1 MKVFKAEKVFESF
14 VSGSGQA
21 KRSPLLTHDSSVL
34 YACYNRDLR
43 NRQKAVAYK
52 AWDHIF
58 YDKDVP
64 AQIYRLMKTVKNRV
78 PLSAEDLST
87 LIINHS
93 NISYWFVNGNGTRSS
108 LVSFKKTLVTLNEI
122 FDRAEVNIRFNP
134 DSPTIQFDLLVV
146 YKRMRSGYVS
156 AWLAD
161 DLWSAEIEAISEMLE
176 GEYAYIVTPM
186 DGRSWMVIDSD
197 DDDCLLRV
205 MYPQCK
211 NIRLSA

>member
-1 MKVFKAEKVFESF
+1 
-14 VSGSGQA
+14 
-21 KRSPLLTHDSSVL
+21 
-34 YACYNRDLR
+34 
-43 NRQKAVAYK
+43 
-52 AWDHIF
+52 
-58 YDKDVP
+58 
-64 AQIYRLMKTVKNRV
+64 MKTVKNRV
-78 PLSAEDLST
+78 PLSTEDLST

-93 NISYWFVNGNGTRSS
+93 NISYWFGNGNGTRSS
-108 LVSFKKTLVTLNEI
+108 LNSLKKTLVTLNEI
-122 FDRAEVNIRFNP
+122 FDRAEVNIGFNP

-211 NIRLSA
+211 NIRLST